1 MDKINVTYPSFC
13 VPSPPTFSLLS
24 YFPTFFSFLIC
35 MPDYELALLLKD
47 CNFVCC
53 YDIFRGR
60 SIGNLVTYIQRI
72 LIWLE
77 NLSQISLWKNI

>member
-47 CNFVCC
+47 CNFVVMI
-53 YDIFRGR
+53 YFVVDLLAILLHIFRGF
-60 SIGNLVTYIQRI
+60 
-72 LIWLE
+72 
-77 NLSQISLWKNI
+77 